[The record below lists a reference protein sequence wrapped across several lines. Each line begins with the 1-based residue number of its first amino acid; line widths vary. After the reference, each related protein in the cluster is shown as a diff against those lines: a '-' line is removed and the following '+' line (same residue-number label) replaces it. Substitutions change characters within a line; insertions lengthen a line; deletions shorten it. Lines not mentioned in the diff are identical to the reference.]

1 MSSDPMKTDVLARAA
16 VRLAQGRVLVRMGAL
31 SGLLPLILAVLI
43 QSGCVG
49 LAGADANVGG
59 DPAGLNASPSTLSFG
74 NVDIGSNNTQNVTVA
89 NSGSSD
95 VTVSNVSVS
104 GAGVD
109 ASGVPAGLI
118 LTPGQS
124 AALAVKFAPAS
135 PGSVTGQVNIASN
148 SSTSPLAIV
157 VSGTGVA
164 SGSHSVRLS
173 WNASTSSVVGYKTYR
188 ATTSGGPYSPLNSS
202 PNAAI
207 QFTDSTVQ
215 NGQTYYYV
223 VTAVNSSNVES
234 VYSNQATA
242 TVPAP

>member
-1 MSSDPMKTDVLARAA
+1 MSSDPTKPDVAAKPA
-16 VRLAQGRVLVRMGAL
+16 VRLAEGRVLVRKGAL
-31 SGLLPLILAVLI
+31 PGLLTLLLGVLI

-49 LAGADANVGG
+49 ATGADTNLGG

-74 NVDIGSNNTQNVTVA
+74 SVNIGSNSTQNVTVA
-89 NSGSSD
+89 NSGSSN

-109 ASGVPAGLI
+109 ASGVPTGLI

-135 PGSVTGQVNIASN
+135 PGSVTGQVSIASN
-148 SSTSPLAIV
+148 SSTSPLAVI

-164 SGSHSVRLS
+164 SGAHSVRLS

-188 ATTSGGPYSPLNSS
+188 ATASGGPYSPLNSS

-215 NGQTYYYV
+215 DGQTYYYV
-223 VTAVNSSNVES
+223 VTAVDSNSVES